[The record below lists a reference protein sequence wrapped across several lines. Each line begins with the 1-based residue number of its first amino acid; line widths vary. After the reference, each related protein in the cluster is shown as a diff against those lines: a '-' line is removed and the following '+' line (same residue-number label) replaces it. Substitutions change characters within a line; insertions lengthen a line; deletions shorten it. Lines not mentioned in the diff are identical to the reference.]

1 MLHVKSCD
9 YSENLQLWS
18 TNSYDQLPQL
28 AALPQNPT
36 CINTQSIS
44 IFLAT
49 RVVVVVDDGNTKD
62 DTKSITF
69 DDGGKEILENPTLQ
83 EKGIQRF
90 LEQMVQDQWKI
101 LNLFANVGS
110 NFVRA
115 EEGALCVLK

>member
-18 TNSYDQLPQL
+18 TNSYNQLPQL
-28 AALPQNPT
+28 VALPQNPT

-49 RVVVVVDDGNTKD
+49 RVVVVVVDDGNTKD

-90 LEQMVQDQWKI
+90 LEQMV
-101 LNLFANVGS
+101 
-110 NFVRA
+110 
-115 EEGALCVLK
+115 